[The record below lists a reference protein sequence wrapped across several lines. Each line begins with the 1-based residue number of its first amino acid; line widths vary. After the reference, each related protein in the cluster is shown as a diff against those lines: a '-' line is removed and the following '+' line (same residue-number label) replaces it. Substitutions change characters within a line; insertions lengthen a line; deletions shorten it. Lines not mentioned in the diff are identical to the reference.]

1 MELTLGARTATPASD
16 AGGSTGALP
25 TPGAHSVGHTTGGLS
40 LGFTAA
46 LEGGAHAAWGP
57 AAEQTSALS
66 EHAGAG
72 AGAVQIN
79 KWGLVPGADDTL
91 DLNLSAQGAHAASL
105 HLQHPERLCFPC
117 SCPKGDT
124 HCCLLG
130 WCKQLLCWARPH
142 PASKQARAW
151 VRASNFVQGGS

>member
-1 MELTLGARTATPASD
+1 MELTLGARTATPASVRSD
-16 AGGSTGALP
+16 AGDAAGSTGALP
-25 TPGAHSVGHTTGGLS
+25 TPGAHSAGHTTGGLS

-66 EHAGAG
+66 EHAGPG

-91 DLNLSAQGAHAASL
+91 DLNLSAQGAQAASL
-105 HLQHPERLCFPC
+105 HLQGPACLCSPC
-117 SCPKGDT
+117 HCPRGDT
-124 HCCLLG
+124 NCCLPG
-130 WCKQLLCWARPH
+130 
-142 PASKQARAW
+142 
-151 VRASNFVQGGS
+151 